1 MEFNT
6 KSSAQ
11 SKVTDKQ
18 IANAIKEAQENAAIY
33 RQGIVI
39 VKVIQQLLSDGA
51 GGKVLNKRFSDKVKA
66 ALPGVN
72 LYIVYSGTDTIIINY
87 GQPQTSIRLYSEG
100 PAYLGYNFTKDIA
113 RYIEQYEAAAQRY
126 DADILTLPTFAAEYN
141 ATINLVVD
149 IMRKVPVLHSVD
161 LKHRLPL
168 MYFQGEA

>member
-18 IANAIKEAQENAAIY
+18 IGIAIKEAQENAAVY
-33 RQGIVI
+33 RQGVVI
-39 VKVIQQLLSDGA
+39 VKVIQQLLSEGA

-72 LYIVYSGTDTIIINY
+72 LYIVYQGTSTIVISY
-87 GQPQTSIRLYSEG
+87 GQPQSCIRLYSEG
-100 PAYLGYNFTKDIA
+100 PDYLGYNFTNDLA
-113 RYIEQYEAAAQRY
+113 RYIKQYEAAAQGY
-126 DADILTLPTFAAEYN
+126 DADIVTLGHFAEAYN
-141 ATINLVVD
+141 ATISLVVD
-149 IMRKVPVLHSVD
+149 IMRKVPVLNNVD